1 MKKRLLSLLLLCTL
15 VFALSGCGEKTLL
28 NKKKPVSL
36 SFWHVY
42 GEQAGSPMDLLVQEF
57 NRTVGQERG
66 VQVQVTGMSS
76 ASQIGGYLKEAQSG
90 SKDVQE
96 MPDLFTCHIIDAL
109 ELGEDNLVPWN
120 EQFTPDELSDFIPGF
135 LSDGTA
141 EDGRLLIFPVS
152 KSTQL
157 LMCNGSG
164 FDRFSAATGVG
175 YEDLATWE
183 GFYDAAGRFYD
194 WSDKPF
200 CALDYPI
207 RAVELCAMERGSGD
221 FYTESGWYDT
231 DNAVFKES
239 WMQFARS
246 LAQGHVVVSDLY
258 SNTQV
263 MTGDVVCGLGSSAAI
278 LYYNDTVTYPD
289 NTQEP
294 MNLHVLPMP
303 KTAGADALMT
313 QAGVGL
319 CAYKTTEQKAEAAAL
334 FVRWLTE
341 AERNLDFVAQT
352 GYMPVRSGAFDAITD
367 YDNFPAPAEGYR
379 QLYAALKTMREDYT
393 PVSGPRFEGYYG
405 RVSVLYDG
413 LRRLQQELPA
423 RRSRRGHR
431 RAGGGNL
438 GAALLHSLSEALAEG
453 GSVRA
458 RIFALKIETSQA
470 LHAQAATVLYGRA
483 GSAAAVLAL
492 CRSASARAAQ
502 EPAGGD
508 EKILDLP
515 DGGLPLG
522 RDLPVAER
530 LGHGRAS
537 LGGYDG
543 PDRGARE
550 GL

>member
-1 MKKRLLSLLLLCTL
+1 MSPYEKAPSLSSAALHPCFCSLRLR
-15 VFALSGCGEKTLL
+15 GKTLL
-28 NKKKPVSL
+28 NKKEPVSL

-90 SKDVQE
+90 GKDVQE

-164 FDRFSAATGVG
+164 SARFSAATGVG

-207 RAVELCAMERGSGD
+207 RAVELNALERGSGD
-221 FYTESGWYDT
+221 FYTENGWYDT
-231 DNAVFKES
+231 GNAVFKES

-263 MTGDVVCGLGSSAAI
+263 MTGDVLSGLGSSAAI
-278 LYYNDTVTYPD
+278 LYP
-289 NTQEP
+289 
-294 MNLHVLPMP
+294 
-303 KTAGADALMT
+303 
-313 QAGVGL
+313 
-319 CAYKTTEQKAEAAAL
+319 TTEA
-334 FVRWLTE
+334 
-341 AERNLDFVAQT
+341 
-352 GYMPVRSGAFDAITD
+352 
-367 YDNFPAPAEGYR
+367 PAPILATETHHCLTACR
-379 QLYAALKTMREDYT
+379 AVHTHPLRNTAL
-393 PVSGPRFEGYYG
+393 
-405 RVSVLYDG
+405 
-413 LRRLQQELPA
+413 
-423 RRSRRGHR
+423 
-431 RAGGGNL
+431 
-438 GAALLHSLSEALAEG
+438 
-453 GSVRA
+453 
-458 RIFALKIETSQA
+458 
-470 LHAQAATVLYGRA
+470 
-483 GSAAAVLAL
+483 
-492 CRSASARAAQ
+492 
-502 EPAGGD
+502 
-508 EKILDLP
+508 
-515 DGGLPLG
+515 
-522 RDLPVAER
+522 
-530 LGHGRAS
+530 
-537 LGGYDG
+537 
-543 PDRGARE
+543 
-550 GL
+550 

>member
-1 MKKRLLSLLLLCTL
+1 MKKRMLAALLLSALLFT
-15 VFALSGCGEKTLL
+15 LSGCGEKSLL
-28 NKKKPVSL
+28 NKKEPVSL
-36 SFWHVY
+36 TFWHVY

-66 VQVQVTGMSS
+66 VQVKVTGTSS
-76 ASQIGGYLKEAQSG
+76 ASKIGGYLKEAQSG
-90 SKDVQE
+90 GQEVQE
-96 MPDLFTCHIIDAL
+96 MPDLFTCHISDATA
-109 ELGEDNLVPWN
+109 LGEENLVDWHDW
-120 EQFTPDELSDFIPGF
+120 FTEEELSDFVPGF
-135 LSDGTA
+135 LSDGMA

-164 FDRFSAATGVG
+164 FARFSDATGVG
-175 YEDLATWE
+175 YDDLATWE
-183 GFYDAAGRFYD
+183 GFYDAAGKFYD
-194 WSDKPF
+194 WSGKPF

-221 FYTESGWYDT
+221 FYTENGWYDT

-246 LAQGHVVVSDLY
+246 LVQGHVVVSDLY

-294 MNLHVLPMP
+294 MDLHVLPMP

-352 GYMPVRSGAFDAITD
+352 GYMPVRSGAFDAISD
-367 YDNFPAPAEGYR
+367 YDNFPAPAAAYES
-379 QLYAALKTMREDYT
+379 LYAALKTMREDYV
-393 PVSGPRFEGYYG
+393 PVSEPRFEGYYG
-405 RVSVLYDG
+405 KVSVLYDG
-413 LRRLQQELPA
+413 LRQLQQELPK
-423 RRSRRGHR
+423 
-431 RAGGGNL
+431 RA
-438 GAALLHSLSEALAEG
+438 AAGEDIDALAEETW
-453 GSVRA
+453 
-458 RIFALKIETSQA
+458 ALFCSI
-470 LHAQAATVLYGRA
+470 R
-483 GSAAAVLAL
+483 
-492 CRSASARAAQ
+492 
-502 EPAGGD
+502 
-508 EKILDLP
+508 
-515 DGGLPLG
+515 
-522 RDLPVAER
+522 
-530 LGHGRAS
+530 
-537 LGGYDG
+537 
-543 PDRGARE
+543 
-550 GL
+550 

>member
-66 VQVQVTGMSS
+66 VQVKVTGMSS

-90 SKDVQE
+90 GKDVQE

-109 ELGEDNLVPWN
+109 ELGEDNLVPWD

-175 YEDLATWE
+175 YEGLATWE

-207 RAVELCAMERGSGD
+207 RAVELNALERGSGD
-221 FYTESGWYDT
+221 FYTENGWYDT

-263 MTGDVVCGLGSSAAI
+263 MTGDVLSGLGSSAAI
-278 LYYNDTVTYPD
+278 LYP
-289 NTQEP
+289 
-294 MNLHVLPMP
+294 
-303 KTAGADALMT
+303 
-313 QAGVGL
+313 
-319 CAYKTTEQKAEAAAL
+319 TTEA
-334 FVRWLTE
+334 
-341 AERNLDFVAQT
+341 
-352 GYMPVRSGAFDAITD
+352 
-367 YDNFPAPAEGYR
+367 PAPLLATETHHCLTACR
-379 QLYAALKTMREDYT
+379 AVHTHPLRNTAL
-393 PVSGPRFEGYYG
+393 
-405 RVSVLYDG
+405 
-413 LRRLQQELPA
+413 
-423 RRSRRGHR
+423 
-431 RAGGGNL
+431 
-438 GAALLHSLSEALAEG
+438 
-453 GSVRA
+453 
-458 RIFALKIETSQA
+458 
-470 LHAQAATVLYGRA
+470 
-483 GSAAAVLAL
+483 
-492 CRSASARAAQ
+492 
-502 EPAGGD
+502 
-508 EKILDLP
+508 
-515 DGGLPLG
+515 
-522 RDLPVAER
+522 
-530 LGHGRAS
+530 
-537 LGGYDG
+537 
-543 PDRGARE
+543 
-550 GL
+550 

>member
-76 ASQIGGYLKEAQSG
+76 ASQIGGYLKDAQSG
-90 SKDVQE
+90 GKDVQE
-96 MPDLFTCHIIDAL
+96 MPDLFTCHIVDAL

-152 KSTQL
+152 KSMQL

-207 RAVELCAMERGSGD
+207 RAVELNALERGSGD
-221 FYTESGWYDT
+221 FYTENGWYDT

-263 MTGDVVCGLGSSAAI
+263 MTGDVLSGLGSSAAI
-278 LYYNDTVTYPD
+278 LYP
-289 NTQEP
+289 
-294 MNLHVLPMP
+294 
-303 KTAGADALMT
+303 
-313 QAGVGL
+313 
-319 CAYKTTEQKAEAAAL
+319 TTEA
-334 FVRWLTE
+334 
-341 AERNLDFVAQT
+341 
-352 GYMPVRSGAFDAITD
+352 
-367 YDNFPAPAEGYR
+367 PAPILATETHHCLTACR
-379 QLYAALKTMREDYT
+379 AVHTHPLRNTAL
-393 PVSGPRFEGYYG
+393 
-405 RVSVLYDG
+405 
-413 LRRLQQELPA
+413 
-423 RRSRRGHR
+423 
-431 RAGGGNL
+431 
-438 GAALLHSLSEALAEG
+438 
-453 GSVRA
+453 
-458 RIFALKIETSQA
+458 
-470 LHAQAATVLYGRA
+470 
-483 GSAAAVLAL
+483 
-492 CRSASARAAQ
+492 
-502 EPAGGD
+502 
-508 EKILDLP
+508 
-515 DGGLPLG
+515 
-522 RDLPVAER
+522 
-530 LGHGRAS
+530 
-537 LGGYDG
+537 
-543 PDRGARE
+543 
-550 GL
+550 